1 MQLYQG
7 CFMIVSGLP
16 GGGKTAWTTQLA
28 FNMAR
33 LHGWR
38 AAIASFEMRVTPT
51 LRDMLRGFYIAETRD
66 LFRNP
71 SAIPENFRA
80 SWAGAEVRDADA
92 FIEEFFSFIA
102 LDPRDDDTEADCE
115 WLIDR
120 AGDAVIRDGANMLI
134 VDPWNEV
141 EHRRRGNES
150 VADYTNRAI
159 RGFKRFASSYDVCTA
174 IVAHPTKAAALSAK
188 NGDKVS
194 LYDISDGAT
203 WANKAELGVIVS
215 RHSPQDRLTEL
226 GIRKVKFWET
236 GRLGDLHLTFDDQLR
251 AFV

>member
-1 MQLYQG
+1 MRARSSTYSTGFDALDPSSDRNAPYMQLYQG

-38 AAIASFEMRVTPT
+38 AAVASFEMRVTPT
-51 LRDMLRGFYIAETRD
+51 LRDMLRGFYIAEARD

-71 SAIPENFRA
+71 SAIPDDFRA
-80 SWAGAEVRDADA
+80 SWSTAEVRDADA

-159 RGFKRFASSYDVCTA
+159 RSLQALRILLRRVHGHRGAS
-174 IVAHPTKAAALSAK
+174 HQGRRP
-188 NGDKVS
+188 
-194 LYDISDGAT
+194 
-203 WANKAELGVIVS
+203 LGEGRRQGVPL
-215 RHSPQDRLTEL
+215 RHL
-226 GIRKVKFWET
+226 GRCD
-236 GRLGDLHLTFDDQLR
+236 LGEQG
-251 AFV
+251 

>member
-1 MQLYQG
+1 LLHG
-7 CFMIVSGLP
+7 RVRPAGGWEDGLDD
-16 GGGKTAWTTQLA
+16 QLA

-51 LRDMLRGFYIAETRD
+51 LRDMLRGFYIAEARE

-80 SWAGAEVRDADA
+80 TWAGAEVRDADA

-115 WLIDR
+115 WVIDR
-120 AGDAVIRDGANMLI
+120 AADAVIRDGSNMLI

-159 RGFKRFASSYDVCTA
+159 RSFKRFASSYDVCTA

-188 NGDKVS
+188 AGDKVS

-215 RHSPQDRLTEL
+215 RQSPHDRLTEI

-236 GRLGDLHLTFDDQLR
+236 GRLGVIYT
-251 AFV
+251 